1 MYIHIFIYKYCSAVI
16 IEFHGEFHAW
26 KLFCTDFI
34 KIYTEYLK
42 IFLQISVKKKIFI
55 KVIQYIIFK
64 DLQKNIASKNSP
76 ALFFD
81 ILYYTTIIDE
91 DIKTGFKLENLLNKL
106 LLMIIGTKVVRKRVN
121 PCLGMLVSFGNEFGN
136 VSIQTFQT
144 LVFF

>member
-1 MYIHIFIYKYCSAVI
+1 MKIILYRFYKNLYRIFEDI
-16 IEFHGEFHAW
+16 
-26 KLFCTDFI
+26 
-34 KIYTEYLK
+34 
-42 IFLQISVKKKIFI
+42 LQISVKKKIFI